1 MKTYY
6 VIGEDL
12 GGFFDTADLHPNIAP
27 NHPNQQKKTCATG
40 KEHGHDDDL
49 KIWKITQVKP

>member
-12 GGFFDTADLHPNIAP
+12 GGFFDTADCTPTFHRTIESAEEDLRNW
-27 NHPNQQKKTCATG
+27 Q
-40 KEHGHDDDL
+40 EHGHHDDL
-49 KIWKITQVKP
+49 KIWKITEVKP